1 MGLYKSRIL
10 PRILDLA
17 MRNEVLDPYRH
28 KIIGSARGLVLEV
41 GVGSG
46 MNLPLYGRAVESVY
60 GVDPT
65 PELLDLARQ
74 RAREAA
80 VPIFLVRASAEEIPF
95 ATSVFDTAIMTW
107 TLCSIPKPTIALA
120 EIRRVLKSDGQLVFV
135 EHGLSPEIG
144 VARWQHRLTPCWS
157 WISGGCHLDR
167 KTDDLLRR
175 AGFDIKDLATG
186 YMKGPRAWTFMY
198 EGAAKPL

>member
-1 MGLYKSRIL
+1 MGLYKGRIL

-17 MRNEVLDPYRH
+17 MRNEALDPYRH
-28 KIIGSARGLVLEV
+28 KIIGSARGLALEV

-46 MNLPLYGRAVESVY
+46 MNLPLYGRAVDSVY
-60 GVDPT
+60 GLHPT

-95 ATSVFDTAIMTW
+95 ATSVFDTPIMTW

-135 EHGLSPEIG
+135 EHGLSPQIG
-144 VARWQHRLTPCWS
+144 VARWQHRLTPWWS

-175 AGFDIKDLATG
+175 AGFDLKDLATG
-186 YMKGPRAWTFMY
+186 YMKGPRAWTIMY

>member
-17 MRNEVLDPYRH
+17 MRNEVLDPYRQ

-120 EIRRVLKSDGQLVFV
+120 EIRRVLKSDGQLIFV

>member
-17 MRNEVLDPYRH
+17 MRNEALDPYRH
-28 KIIGSARGLVLEV
+28 KIIGSARGLALEV

-74 RAREAA
+74 RARKAA

-120 EIRRVLKSDGQLVFV
+120 EIRRVLKSDGQLIFV

>member
-17 MRNEVLDPYRH
+17 MRNEALDPYRH
-28 KIIGSARGLVLEV
+28 QIIGSARGLVLEV

-46 MNLPLYGRAVESVY
+46 MNLPLYGRAVDSVY
-60 GVDPT
+60 GLDPT

-95 ATSVFDTAIMTW
+95 PTSVFDTAIMTW

-120 EIRRVLKSDGQLVFV
+120 EIRRVLKSDGQLIFV

>member
-17 MRNEVLDPYRH
+17 MRNEALDPYRH

-46 MNLPLYGRAVESVY
+46 INLPLYGRAVDSVY
-60 GVDPT
+60 GLDPT

-80 VPIFLVRASAEEIPF
+80 VPICLVRASAEEIPF
-95 ATSVFDTAIMTW
+95 ATWVFDTAIMTW

-135 EHGLSPEIG
+135 EHGLSPEID

-198 EGAAKPL
+198 EGASKPL

>member
-17 MRNEVLDPYRH
+17 MRNEALDPYRH

-74 RAREAA
+74 RARKAA

-135 EHGLSPEIG
+135 EHGLSPEID

>member
-10 PRILDLA
+10 PRILVA
-17 MRNEVLDPYRH
+17 MRNEALDPYRH

-46 MNLPLYGRAVESVY
+46 INLPLYGRAVDSVY
-60 GVDPT
+60 GLDPS

>member
-10 PRILDLA
+10 PHILDLA
-17 MRNEVLDPYRH
+17 MRNEALDPYRH

-46 MNLPLYGRAVESVY
+46 MNLPLYGRAVDRVY
-60 GVDPT
+60 GLDPT

-135 EHGLSPEIG
+135 EHGLSPQIG
-144 VARWQHRLTPCWS
+144 VARWQHRLTPSWS

-186 YMKGPRAWTFMY
+186 YIKGPRAWTFMY

>member
-1 MGLYKSRIL
+1 MGLYKGRIL

-17 MRNEVLDPYRH
+17 MRNEALDPYRH
-28 KIIGSARGLVLEV
+28 KIIGSARGLALEV

-46 MNLPLYGRAVESVY
+46 MNLPLYGRAVDSVY
-60 GVDPT
+60 GLDPT

-95 ATSVFDTAIMTW
+95 ATSVFDTPIMTW

-120 EIRRVLKSDGQLVFV
+120 EIRRVLKPDGQLVFV

>member
-17 MRNEVLDPYRH
+17 MRNKALDPYRH

-46 MNLPLYGRAVESVY
+46 MNLPLYARAVDRVY
-60 GVDPT
+60 GLDPS
-65 PELLDLARQ
+65 PELLSLARQ
-74 RAREAA
+74 RARNAIVA
-80 VPIFLVRASAEEIPF
+80 VSLVRASAEEIPF
-95 ATSVFDTAIMTW
+95 ASSVFDTIVMTW
-107 TLCSIPKPTIALA
+107 TLCSIPKPSIAVA
-120 EIRRVLKSDGQLVFV
+120 EIRRVLKSDGRLVFV
-135 EHGLSPEIG
+135 EHGLSPETG

-157 WISGGCHLDR
+157 WIGGGCHLNR

-175 AGFDIKDLATG
+175 AGFEIKDLATG
-186 YMKGPRAWTFMY
+186 YIKGPKPWTYMY
-198 EGAAKPL
+198 ERDAKSF

>member
-1 MGLYKSRIL
+1 MGVYKSRIL

-17 MRNEVLDPYRH
+17 MRNEALDPYRH

-46 MNLPLYGRAVESVY
+46 MNLPLYGRAVDSVY
-60 GVDPT
+60 GLHPT

-120 EIRRVLKSDGQLVFV
+120 EIRRVLKSDGQLIFV

>member
-17 MRNEVLDPYRH
+17 MRNEALDPYRH

-46 MNLPLYGRAVESVY
+46 MNLPLSERAVDSVY
-60 GVDPT
+60 GLDPT

-80 VPIFLVRASAEEIPF
+80 VLIFLVRASAEEIPF
-95 ATSVFDTAIMTW
+95 ATSVFDTVIMTW
-107 TLCSIPKPTIALA
+107 TLCSIPKAHDSARRDTTGAQ
-120 EIRRVLKSDGQLVFV
+120 IRWAVD
-135 EHGLSPEIG
+135 
-144 VARWQHRLTPCWS
+144 
-157 WISGGCHLDR
+157 
-167 KTDDLLRR
+167 LRR
-175 AGFDIKDLATG
+175 ARPFAGNWCRS
-186 YMKGPRAWTFMY
+186 M
-198 EGAAKPL
+198 AASTYSVLELG

>member
-1 MGLYKSRIL
+1 MGLYKGRIL

-17 MRNEVLDPYRH
+17 MRNEALDPYRH
-28 KIIGSARGLVLEV
+28 KIIGSARGLALEV

-46 MNLPLYGRAVESVY
+46 MNLPLYGRAVDSVY
-60 GVDPT
+60 GLHPT

-135 EHGLSPEIG
+135 EHGLSPQIG
-144 VARWQHRLTPCWS
+144 VARWQHRLTPWWS

-175 AGFDIKDLATG
+175 AGFDLKDLATG
-186 YMKGPRAWTFMY
+186 YMKGPRAWTIMY

>member
-17 MRNEVLDPYRH
+17 MRNEALDPYRH

-46 MNLPLYGRAVESVY
+46 MNLPLYGRAVDSVY
-60 GVDPT
+60 GLDPT

-135 EHGLSPEIG
+135 EHGLSPEID

-167 KTDDLLRR
+167 KTDNLLRR

>member
-17 MRNEVLDPYRH
+17 MRNEALDPYRH

-60 GVDPT
+60 GLDPT

-135 EHGLSPEIG
+135 EHGLSPQIG

>member
-60 GVDPT
+60 GLDPT

-95 ATSVFDTAIMTW
+95 ATSVFDTPIMTW

-135 EHGLSPEIG
+135 EHGLSPQIG

>member
-17 MRNEVLDPYRH
+17 MRNEALDPYRH

-46 MNLPLYGRAVESVY
+46 MNLPLYERAVDSVY
-60 GVDPT
+60 GLDPT

>member
-1 MGLYKSRIL
+1 MGLYKGRIL

-17 MRNEVLDPYRH
+17 MRNEALDPNRH

-46 MNLPLYGRAVESVY
+46 MNLPLYGRAVDRIY
-60 GVDPT
+60 GLDPT

-120 EIRRVLKSDGQLVFV
+120 EIRRVLKPDGQLVFV

-144 VARWQHRLTPCWS
+144 VARWQRRLTPCWS

>member
-17 MRNEVLDPYRH
+17 MRNEALDPYRH

-120 EIRRVLKSDGQLVFV
+120 EIRRVLKSDGQLIFV

-186 YMKGPRAWTFMY
+186 YMKGPKAWTFMY

>member
-1 MGLYKSRIL
+1 MGLYKGRIL

-17 MRNEVLDPYRH
+17 MRNEALDPYRH
-28 KIIGSARGLVLEV
+28 KIIGSARGLALEV

-46 MNLPLYGRAVESVY
+46 MNLPLYGRAVDSVY
-60 GVDPT
+60 GLDPT

-95 ATSVFDTAIMTW
+95 ATSVFDTPIMTW

>member
-17 MRNEVLDPYRH
+17 MRNEALDPYRH

-157 WISGGCHLDR
+157 WVSGGCHLDR
-167 KTDDLLRR
+167 KTDDLLRG

>member
-17 MRNEVLDPYRH
+17 MRNEALDVYRH
-28 KIIGSARGLVLEV
+28 KIIGSARGVVLEV

-46 MNLPLYGRAVESVY
+46 MNLPFYGRAVDRVY
-60 GVDPT
+60 GLDPS

-80 VPIFLVRASAEEIPF
+80 IPIFLLRASAEEMPF
-95 ATSVFDTAIMTW
+95 ATSVFDTIVMTW

-120 EIRRVLKSDGQLVFV
+120 EMRRVLKSDGQLIFV
-135 EHGLSPEIG
+135 EHGLSPETG
-144 VARWQHRLTPCWS
+144 VARWQHRLTPCWR

-175 AGFDIKDLATG
+175 AGFEIKDFATG
-186 YMKGPRAWTFMY
+186 YMKGPKAWTFMY

>member
-1 MGLYKSRIL
+1 M
-10 PRILDLA
+10 
-17 MRNEVLDPYRH
+17 
-28 KIIGSARGLVLEV
+28 
-41 GVGSG
+41 
-46 MNLPLYGRAVESVY
+46 
-60 GVDPT
+60 
-65 PELLDLARQ
+65 
-74 RAREAA
+74 
-80 VPIFLVRASAEEIPF
+80 
-95 ATSVFDTAIMTW
+95 
-107 TLCSIPKPTIALA
+107 
-120 EIRRVLKSDGQLVFV
+120 LKSDGQLVFV
-135 EHGLSPEIG
+135 EHGLSPEID

>member
-1 MGLYKSRIL
+1 MGVYKSRIL

-17 MRNEVLDPYRH
+17 MRNEALDPYRH

-46 MNLPLYGRAVESVY
+46 MNLPLYGRAVDSVY
-60 GVDPT
+60 GLHPT

-135 EHGLSPEIG
+135 EHGLSPQIG

-157 WISGGCHLDR
+157 WISRGCHLDR

-175 AGFDIKDLATG
+175 AGFDLKDLATG
-186 YMKGPRAWTFMY
+186 YMKGPRAWTIMY

>member
-17 MRNEVLDPYRH
+17 MRNEALDPNRH

-46 MNLPLYGRAVESVY
+46 MNLPLYGRAVDRIY
-60 GVDPT
+60 GLDPT

-120 EIRRVLKSDGQLVFV
+120 EIRRVLKPDGQLVFV

>member
-17 MRNEVLDPYRH
+17 MRNEALDPYRH

-46 MNLPLYGRAVESVY
+46 MNLPLSERAVDSVY
-60 GVDPT
+60 GLDPT

-120 EIRRVLKSDGQLVFV
+120 EIRRVLKPDGQLVFV

-144 VARWQHRLTPCWS
+144 VARWQRRLTPCWS

>member
-1 MGLYKSRIL
+1 MGLYKGRIL

-17 MRNEVLDPYRH
+17 MRNEALDPYRH
-28 KIIGSARGLVLEV
+28 KIIGSARGLALEV

-46 MNLPLYGRAVESVY
+46 MNLPLYGRAVDSVY
-60 GVDPT
+60 GLDPT

-95 ATSVFDTAIMTW
+95 ATSVFDTPIMTW

-135 EHGLSPEIG
+135 EHGLSPQIG

-175 AGFDIKDLATG
+175 AGFDLKDLATG
-186 YMKGPRAWTFMY
+186 YMKGPRAWTIMY